1 MTSKWSRK
9 SLRRMIYF
17 LGGTAIL
24 VVSLCLPRSAEAV
37 CVETDHGNGWSYV
50 DCGTCGAVWRGG
62 TMVNFGCG
70 DQKPIDPY
78 QNLEMN

>member
-1 MTSKWSRK
+1 MRELRDLRSFSR
-9 SLRRMIYF
+9 LIY
-17 LGGTAIL
+17 LLLAVTIL
-24 VVSLCLPRSAEAV
+24 VGALCTPAEAA

-50 DCGTCGAVWRGG
+50 DCGYCGAVWRGG

-78 QNLEMN
+78 QNPLLE